1 MDLPSTKK
9 SLGQHWLTDDAT
21 LDAIIGAAELN
32 ADDVVLE
39 IGPGAGTLTEKLVKK
54 ASEVVAVE
62 FDEDLAHELPA
73 RVPADNL
80 KVIRR
85 DILRFDLTSLPP
97 GYKVVANIPYYL
109 TSNLVRTLSESTNPP
124 ERVVL
129 LIQKEVAER
138 IAAQPGSMSLL
149 TVTAQFFWKVSL
161 SVVVPTK
168 LFSPP
173 PKVDSQVIVLER
185 LPDTL
190 FSDVD
195 SKDFFR
201 LVKAGFSARRKTI
214 ENSLSGGLALKKPDV
229 NKLLIKANI
238 PSTAR
243 PQTLSLQDWY
253 RLYKSTR

>member
-1 MDLPSTKK
+1 MELPSTKK

-21 LDAIIGAAELN
+21 LDSIIDAADLD

-39 IGPGAGTLTEKLVKK
+39 IGPGAGTLTEKLVTK
-54 ASEVVAVE
+54 AHEVVAVE
-62 FDEDLAHELPA
+62 FDEDLAHELPS
-73 RVPADNL
+73 RVSADNL
-80 KVIRR
+80 KVIRQ

-124 ERVVL
+124 VSVVL

-149 TVTAQFFWKVSL
+149 SVTAQFFWKVSL
-161 SVVVPTK
+161 SVVVPAR
-168 LFSPP
+168 LFTPP
-173 PKVDSQVIVLER
+173 PKVDSQVIVLDR
-185 LPDTL
+185 LSETL
-190 FSDVD
+190 FPDVD

-229 NKLLIKANI
+229 KELLLKADI

-253 RLYKSTR
+253 RLYQATR